1 MEWEKKVTSH
11 VTMTLP
17 FITLHFQQRFW
28 KSLRSQSPWLR
39 HNYCAVISII
49 PKKPNYLLWVWPYLT
64 HIIWQFFDSVHYF
77 VFSANLRVHHQTL
90 QHNYCATVIP
100 KRPNLYY
107 YEWRTTPCYA
117 PKMCDRLCHFFHWI
131 VFDCVLITIPKL
143 WWVYKNPI
151 QNCIKSNA
159 EKQIFWRVHNI
170 SNNAFL

>member
-1 MEWEKKVTSH
+1 MFIVHTYLKYITLIVEWEKKVTSH

-28 KSLRSQSPWLR
+28 KSLISQSFWLR

-49 PKKPNYLLWVWPYLT
+49 PKKPNYWCLTLLFDPYTLT
-64 HIIWQFFDSVHYF
+64 VSLTVFITLHFQRIWESTTKESVP
-77 VFSANLRVHHQTL
+77 L

-143 WWVYKNPI
+143 WWVY
-151 QNCIKSNA
+151 
-159 EKQIFWRVHNI
+159 
-170 SNNAFL
+170 